1 MKNITLAIED
11 GVLRE
16 ARKYAAERET
26 TVNAIVR
33 NYLSRLVAQERKGAR
48 ALQELARLSDESEA
62 RLGPDWKWSRE
73 DSYERPLLSGHQH
86 PDLRRRGKGNRRS
99 KKKAGA

>member
-33 NYLSRLVAQERKGAR
+33 DYLSRLVARERDSAR
-48 ALQELARLSDESEA
+48 AREELARLSDESEA
-62 RLGPDWKWSRE
+62 RLGPDWQWSRE
-73 DSYERPLLSGHQH
+73 DTYDRPVLSGHQH
-86 PDLRRRGKGNRRS
+86 PDLRRRGKGNGRG